1 MIEIFKSKGCFE
13 DDFWVFF
20 SLRSR
25 SLAGADLFL
34 CTEPAFLCNAMG
46 QKHGDPAIHCTGR
59 CWVPRTEAEP
69 FQIGRWWGTSRIPW
83 RRALEIGGKFARGGA
98 GRYNN
103 DSICEPKIQNH
114 KILLYQF
121 HRPYFLL
128 IQDEGRSTIWKKKS
142 TKSKKFQKTFRS

>member
-1 MIEIFKSKGCFE
+1 MIFE
-13 DDFWVFF
+13 F
-20 SLRSR
+20 SLAFEVEAWQVRICSFAPSRHFCAMPWVRSTAIR
-25 SLAGADLFL
+25 LAIALDAVGSPELRPSLSKSAAGGVLRESLD
-34 CTEPAFLCNAMG
+34 G
-46 QKHGDPAIHCTGR
+46 
-59 CWVPRTEAEP
+59 V
-69 FQIGRWWGTSRIPW
+69 RWKS
-83 RRALEIGGKFARGGA
+83 GGSLQEGGA

>member
-59 CWVPRTEAEP
+59 CSPELRPSLSKSAAGGVLRESLDGVRWKSGGSLQEGGRTV
-69 FQIGRWWGTSRIPW
+69 QQWQHLWT
-83 RRALEIGGKFARGGA
+83 K
-98 GRYNN
+98 
-103 DSICEPKIQNH
+103 DSESQDLTYCINFTDLIS
-114 KILLYQF
+114 
-121 HRPYFLL
+121 LL

-142 TKSKKFQKTFRS
+142 TKSKEFQKTFRS